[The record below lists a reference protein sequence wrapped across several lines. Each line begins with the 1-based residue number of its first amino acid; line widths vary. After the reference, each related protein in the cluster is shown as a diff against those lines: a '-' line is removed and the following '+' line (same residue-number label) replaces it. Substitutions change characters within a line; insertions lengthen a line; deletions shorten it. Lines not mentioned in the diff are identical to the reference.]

1 MHKKILLIIG
11 ILLSISTVTSAYMV
25 TDTQKYDG
33 YSESKI
39 TCPNG
44 RETFVHKTLQG
55 YYSSKYERYETFKS
69 AATSSCKEKEHIQK
83 LKEKIKYLKHN
94 AKICQTADG
103 MERLLSNV
111 KAYYH
116 SISHACFLAMN
127 GDKVKL
133 ISYFDNKTLIDRYY
147 KVKYQDKNYYVRED
161 DIKFNKKVNIALPY
175 ITPISK
181 LKNKSE
187 KTIKKKSVINKKII
201 TKKQKLLKKKYK
213 LSKKK
218 IERKTLLKN
227 KKKHKKKIQKAKRKI
242 VMYYCRAIS
251 DSARG
256 WSTKSSIY
264 KAKKYALHE
273 CTIRN
278 KTPKPCWI
286 EKCSKK

>member
-1 MHKKILLIIG
+1 MHKKILFIIT
-11 ILLSISTVTSAYMV
+11 ILLSVNVATFAYMV

-55 YYSSKYERYETFKS
+55 YYSSKYERYETFR
-69 AATSSCKEKEHIQK
+69 AAASSSCKEEEHLQK

-94 AKICQTADG
+94 AKICKTANG

-116 SISHACFLAMN
+116 SITHACFSAMN

-161 DIKFNKKVNIALPY
+161 DITFNKKVNIALPY
-175 ITPISK
+175 VTPINQIKPKIKKSIKKQKIQLGKKKKITKKIVKRKVKK
-181 LKNKSE
+181 LQKRK
-187 KTIKKKSVINKKII
+187 KTIKKKRKKI
-201 TKKQKLLKKKYK
+201 KQQ
-213 LSKKK
+213 S
-218 IERKTLLKN
+218 IS
-227 KKKHKKKIQKAKRKI
+227 
-242 VMYYCRAIS
+242 YYCRAIS
-251 DSARG
+251 HSARG
-256 WSTKSSIY
+256 WSTASTLIR
-264 KAKKYALHE
+264 AKKGALHE